1 MKLNILIIL
10 LALYSLVGLEVDATD
25 FNVEP
30 SLVWSGANYLNF
42 KNGQILTTIK
52 YSELNHF
59 IDILL
64 GAKNHNSIFQ
74 NYFAEHAKPA
84 VVVVFVLPEH
94 IRESLFMRHS
104 PYLRTVLETSV
115 SSVSIPYTQT
125 ELLSIDSFSSKLINT
140 LSAKVKKILVA
151 NKLGKPL
158 PVSKTIDTIS
168 IESILQKDSAAIFEK
183 GLPELV
189 IISLDSENPDI
200 IESVVQKISTDINEK
215 VNGKFVSFL
224 TFTSLTIQH
233 HQMKTFDFTNFFEF
247 GKNGTS
253 SSHQYHSSSS
263 PHQNNSTSF
272 NFAAYWPGYILQGIL
287 IAIISLLI
295 FLVGFCCM
303 FAIQTPKSFEEP
315 KGNIQ

>member
-52 YSELNHF
+52 YSELNYF

-64 GAKNHNSIFQ
+64 GAKKYNSIFQ

-94 IRESLFMRHS
+94 IRESLFMRSS

-125 ELLSIDSFSSKLINT
+125 ELLSVDSFSSKLINT
-140 LSAKVKKILVA
+140 LSSKVKK
-151 NKLGKPL
+151 
-158 PVSKTIDTIS
+158 
-168 IESILQKDSAAIFEK
+168 
-183 GLPELV
+183 
-189 IISLDSENPDI
+189 
-200 IESVVQKISTDINEK
+200 
-215 VNGKFVSFL
+215 
-224 TFTSLTIQH
+224 
-233 HQMKTFDFTNFFEF
+233 NFSRKQI
-247 GKNGTS
+247 GCTAS
-253 SSHQYHSSSS
+253 
-263 PHQNNSTSF
+263 
-272 NFAAYWPGYILQGIL
+272 
-287 IAIISLLI
+287 
-295 FLVGFCCM
+295 C
-303 FAIQTPKSFEEP
+303 
-315 KGNIQ
+315 